1 MANRWLGL
9 VICTLLF
16 QCLLQA
22 QPLKSEAV
30 LHGSIVDSVSGQPIR
45 SAIVMLY
52 KDTGQSPIKTTFSND
67 SGFFRF
73 ENVSSGNYYVKINS
87 IGYKSKFLGYYSVS
101 EIYMTINLGSIGLT
115 SADRDLKEVVVTSNR
130 ETIEY
135 KIDRFIYNSANNLTT
150 SVGDAADLLRKI
162 PMVTVD
168 GNGNIALRGNR
179 NVKILLDGKPTGAA
193 SGNIADL
200 LQAIP
205 ASQIKNVEVITSP
218 SAKYDADGGGII
230 NIIIKKKSFEG
241 ISGSINSGIGTRQ
254 LTGSTSV
261 TAKFHKLTL
270 AVNGGINN
278 RWPRQIGI
286 NAYSYSSQGDSSFST
301 GTTTNERFTNNI
313 FGTLQYDFNEKNSF
327 SSSFRS
333 TSLGY
338 TDDMHGE
345 SSSKHAGN
353 TDSYVQSTTG
363 KFQSAGFDWNSDYL
377 LRFKRKGE
385 ELDFAAQWSR
395 NTTLQNYQSVFSKY
409 IPNEQGYNH
418 GKNNEY
424 TFQVDY
430 ALPFKNAVK
439 MEAGIKNIYRNI
451 ESVYERFVIDS
462 LGAAAHKDSLA
473 SNIYDYKQNVYSAYL
488 MFNLSFKHGWE
499 IQAGN
504 RIELTHIS
512 GTSKNIFSGLLPF
525 SNNYSSYIP
534 GFIVMKKLKNNASIK
549 LSYSKRIQRPSLQ
562 YLNPFKNTSDLL
574 NQSQGTPD
582 LAPENEQTIELAYNT
597 NFKTVSFNTALYY
610 KHTGNLIEGFTR
622 PILYTTK
629 DQNGNVSTRMVTLT
643 SYGNIGTN
651 NSFGLNL
658 FASVDLTEGINIR
671 SSVNFYTYNPKV
683 DTGYHILIEGGTS
696 LLYDGFCGVTYK
708 HKKISIET
716 TFNFES
722 KWRTIQ
728 GTTANL
734 NVYNIGIKREAFKGK
749 GSIGVVVVNAFQDKW
764 NFTNEINRPDLV
776 SYRNLVTPFRSIN
789 LNISYRFGNFGI
801 KTLTKRGVNNG
812 DLK

>member
-1 MANRWLGL
+1 MRNKWLVF
-9 VICTLLF
+9 VICTLAF
-16 QCLLQA
+16 QCILQA
-22 QPLKSEAV
+22 QPLQSKAV
-30 LHGSIVDSVSGQPIR
+30 LQGNVVDSVSGQAIR
-45 SAIVMLY
+45 FAIVMLY
-52 KDTGQSPIKTTFSND
+52 KDTGQAPIKTIFSND

-73 ENVSSGNYYVKINS
+73 ENVSFGNYMVKINS
-87 IGYKSKFLGYYSVS
+87 VGYKSKFLGYYTVS
-101 EIYMTINLGSIGLT
+101 GINMTINLNSINLT
-115 SADRDLKEVVVTSNR
+115 TADRYLKEVVVTSNK

-135 KIDRFIYNSANNLTT
+135 KIDRFIYNAANNLTT
-150 SVGDAADLLRKI
+150 SVGDATDLLRKI

-230 NIIIKKKSFEG
+230 NIIIKKKILEG
-241 ISGSINSGIGTRQ
+241 INGSINNGIGTRQ
-254 LTGSTSV
+254 LTGSASV

-278 RWPRQIGI
+278 RWPRLIGI
-286 NAYSYSSQGDSSFST
+286 NAYSYSSQGDSSFSK

-333 TSLGY
+333 ISLGY

-345 SSSKHAGN
+345 SSSKHTGN
-353 TDSYVQSTTG
+353 TDNFVQSTTG

-377 LRFKRKGE
+377 HRFKRKGE

-409 IPNEQGYNH
+409 IPNEQDDNH

-424 TFQVDY
+424 TFQIDY
-430 ALPFKNAVK
+430 TLPFKKAIK
-439 MEAGIKNIYRNI
+439 MEAGIKNIYRDI

-462 LGAAAHKDSLA
+462 LGGAAHKDSLS

-488 MFNLSFKHGWE
+488 VFNFSFKHGWE

-504 RIELTHIS
+504 RIEFTQIS
-512 GTSKNIFSGLLPF
+512 GASKNVLSGLLPF
-525 SNNYSSYIP
+525 SNNYNSYIP
-534 GFIVMKKLKNNASIK
+534 SFILMKKLKNNASVRV
-549 LSYSKRIQRPSLQ
+549 SYNKRIQRPSLQ

-582 LAPENEQTIELAYNT
+582 LAPENAQTIELAYNA
-597 NFKTVSFNTALYY
+597 NFKTVNFNASLYY
-610 KHTGNLIEGFTR
+610 KHTSNLIEGFSR

-629 DQNGNVSTRMVTLT
+629 DQNGNVSTRMVTIT
-643 SYGNIGTN
+643 NYGNIGTN

-658 FASVDLTEGINIR
+658 FTSVDVTQGINIR
-671 SSVNFYTYNPKV
+671 SSVNFYTYSPKV
-683 DTGYHILIEGGTS
+683 DTGYNILTKVGTS
-696 LLYDGFCGVTYK
+696 LLYDGFFGATYK
-708 HKKISIET
+708 YKKISIET

-749 GSIGVVVVNAFQDKW
+749 GSIGVVIVNAFQDKW
-764 NFTNEINRPDLV
+764 NFTNEINTPDLV
-776 SYRNLVTPFRSIN
+776 SYRNLATPFRSIN

-801 KTLTKRGVNNG
+801 KMLTQRGVNNA